1 MADGKVVYEIR
12 GDNSKFQSDVNQTEN
27 IAKSKTSAI
36 GSFAK
41 KAVVGIG
48 AAVAAVGAGMVAF
61 AKDSIGVGSE
71 FDKSMSK
78 VAATMGTTVDQIS
91 ELRDFAMDMGATTAF
106 SATEAAEALNFM
118 ALAGYDAETSMKML
132 PNVLNL
138 AAAGNMSLARAS
150 DMVTD
155 AQTALGLTLPETE
168 KLVDKMAKTSS
179 KTNTSV
185 EQLGDAILTVGGT
198 AKSLKGGTTE
208 LATMLGVLAD
218 NGIKGAE
225 GGTALRNVIL
235 ALSAPTEKAAEQ
247 LETLGVSAYDADG
260 NLRELPDV
268 FADLNA
274 AMDGMTQGEKTEVLN
289 TIFNKVDLK
298 SANALLATTGSR
310 FNELETAIDGATGAA
325 QEMASTQLDNLA
337 GDVTLFK
344 SALEGAKIT
353 VSNSLT
359 PALRNFVQFGT
370 KEITKL
376 DKAFQKGGLNGFAT
390 QLGKT
395 LGNAVQMLVKQTP
408 KFVQAAGKLA
418 LSLVD
423 SLGSTLVSKFPNI
436 LKTLIRLVG
445 DLGRSLIS
453 RIPDLMGGIGSIIGE
468 TISNIP
474 NLLKLGWD
482 ILKGLTEGIIKGI
495 PKMATEI
502 AKGFTGLFSKP
513 LEEEVE
519 ASADYFNELKEKIDD
534 IGMDADEMYERISG
548 VDADHKMAEYW
559 LETFTKL
566 KDKTN
571 LTKEEQWLL
580 NKAVEYL
587 NENVLPETSRIVQDE
602 TGKWQGNTEEIY
614 KNIEAMRARSMAE
627 IYLEKAHDTLEKIA
641 TLEIELDTQQKELFE
656 LKNTKDNLTPKLDR
670 VNTLYEDA
678 RQYSMD
684 YYKAHGHLMESW
696 DDGSESLKEYAKS
709 IGITETNF
717 RSWDE
722 IMQQIYSDQQ
732 ELQTEMTKTDAAIKG
747 HEAVING
754 IEIGIATLDA
764 TYKGFVSKASEYGA
778 QAENLGNAVGD
789 GFAMGIDE
797 KISLVRSKATKLGAE
812 ALGAMK
818 HIAGIA
824 SPSKRARKE
833 IGQQIGQGEVLGLE
847 DKIPDVKKASE
858 KLVNAIDFDVPSM
871 DIPSVTAQGESDTRI
886 NAIIA
891 VLNKYLPKIGAPI
904 VLDTGELVGATID
917 KFDHEL
923 GVMQQRRA
931 RYE

>member
-1 MADGKVVYEIR
+1 MTDGKVVYEIR

-41 KAVVGIG
+41 TAVVGIG

-71 FDKSMSK
+71 FDKSMSQ

-235 ALSAPTEKAAEQ
+235 ALSAPTDTAAKKLNE
-247 LETLGVSAYDADG
+247 LGVSAYDADG
-260 NLRELPDV
+260 NLRALPDV

-310 FNELETAIDGATGAA
+310 FNELEAAIDGASGAA

-376 DKAFQKGGLNGFAT
+376 DKAFQRGGLNGFAE
-390 QLGKT
+390 QLGKS
-395 LGNAVQMLVKQTP
+395 LGDAVKMLVKQVP
-408 KFVQAAGKLA
+408 KFAQAAGKLA
-418 LSLVD
+418 LALVD
-423 SLGSTLVSKFPNI
+423 SLGSSLVSNFPKI
-436 LKTLIRLVG
+436 LKTLIKSLG
-445 DLGRSLIS
+445 DLAKSLIS
-453 RIPDLMGGIGSIIGE
+453 RIPDIMGGIGSMIGE
-468 TISNIP
+468 VITNIP
-474 NLLKLGWD
+474 NLLELGV
-482 ILKGLTEGIIKGI
+482 
-495 PKMATEI
+495 EI
-502 AKGFTGLFSKP
+502 AKGLIQGIGEGISKFASGIHNGIVGMISNP
-513 LEEEVE
+513 MSEEVQASMDYLEELHKKLDETGMSAE
-519 ASADYFNELKEKIDD
+519 DLEYALSKADTDAS
-534 IGMDADEMYERISG
+534 
-548 VDADHKMAEYW
+548 MAKYW
-559 LETFTKL
+559 LDVYDKL
-566 KDKTN
+566 NSKTN
-571 LTKEEQWLL
+571 LTKIEQEKL
-580 NKAVEYL
+580 NTAVDEL
-587 NENVLPETSRIVQDE
+587 KKLFPEIDATIDEN
-602 TGKWQGNTEEIY
+602 TGKWNLNTDAIEN
-614 KNIEAMRARSMAE
+614 NIEAMKQKQYAE
-627 IYLEKAHDTLEKIA
+627 IYLEKMRGEMEKVVD
-641 TLEIELDTQQKELFE
+641 LEIEMGKQQDELLS
-656 LKNTKDNLTPKLDR
+656 LKNKKNELVPEL
-670 VNTLYEDA
+670 E
-678 RQYSMD
+678 
-684 YYKAHGHLMESW
+684 KATSKFEEFTAAASECLAANDKNVFSW
-696 DDGSESLKEYAKS
+696 SAGTDTMKKYAAEV
-709 IGITETNF
+709 GITEDNF
-717 RSWDE
+717 KSW
-722 IMQQIYSDQQ
+722 SDVTVALKADQDALQ
-732 ELQTEMTKTDAAIKG
+732 EQVNSLDADIVAHEATIGALKTDYEAATQSVDKFG
-747 HEAVING
+747 DMAAEAS
-754 IEIGIATLDA
+754 
-764 TYKGFVSKASEYGA
+764 SKA
-778 QAENLGNAVGD
+778 
-789 GFAMGIDE
+789 
-797 KISLVRSKATKLGAE
+797 KKLGEETANGYATGMKDKYPVVAAAAKGLVGT
-812 ALGAMK
+812 ALSEMK
-818 HIAGIA
+818 YVAQIQ
-824 SPSKRARKE
+824 SPSKRFRKE
-833 IGQQIGQGEVLGLE
+833 VGWQIGQGEVLGLE
-847 DKIPDVKKASE
+847 DKIPEVKKASE

>member
-41 KAVVGIG
+41 TAVVGIG

-71 FDKSMSK
+71 FDKSMSQ

-235 ALSAPTEKAAEQ
+235 ALSAPTDTAAKKLDE
-247 LETLGVSAYDADG
+247 LGVSAYDADG
-260 NLRELPDV
+260 NMRALPDV
-268 FADLNA
+268 FADLNH
-274 AMDGMTQGEKTEVLN
+274 AMEGMTQGEKTEVLN

-325 QEMASTQLDNLA
+325 EQMASTQLDNLA

-359 PALRNFVQFGT
+359 PALRTFVQFGT

-376 DKAFQKGGLNGFAT
+376 DKAFQRGGLNGFAE
-390 QLGKT
+390 QLGKS
-395 LGNAVQMLVKQTP
+395 LGDAVKMLVKQVP

-418 LSLVD
+418 FALVD
-423 SLGSTLVSKFPNI
+423 SLGSSLVSNFPKI
-436 LKTLIRLVG
+436 LKTLIKSLG
-445 DLGRSLIS
+445 DLAKSLIS
-453 RIPDLMGGIGSIIGE
+453 RIPDIMGGIGSMIGE
-468 TISNIP
+468 VIANIP
-474 NLLKLGWD
+474 NLLELGV
-482 ILKGLTEGIIKGI
+482 
-495 PKMATEI
+495 EI
-502 AKGFTGLFSKP
+502 AKGLIQGIGEGISKFASGIHNGIVGMISNP
-513 LEEEVE
+513 MSEEVQASMDYLEELHKKLDETGMSAE
-519 ASADYFNELKEKIDD
+519 DLEFALSKADTDAS
-534 IGMDADEMYERISG
+534 
-548 VDADHKMAEYW
+548 MAKYW
-559 LETFTKL
+559 LDVYEKL
-566 KDKTN
+566 NSKTN
-571 LTKEEQWLL
+571 LTKIEQEKL
-580 NKAVEYL
+580 NTAVDEL
-587 NENVLPETSRIVQDE
+587 KKLFPDIDATIDEN
-602 TGKWQGNTEEIY
+602 TGKWNLNTEAIEN
-614 KNIEAMRARSMAE
+614 NIEAMKQKQYAE
-627 IYLEKAHDTLEKIA
+627 IYLEKMKGEMEKVVD
-641 TLEIELDTQQKELFE
+641 LEIEIGKQQDELLS
-656 LKNTKDNLTPKLDR
+656 LKNKKNELVPEL
-670 VNTLYEDA
+670 E
-678 RQYSMD
+678 
-684 YYKAHGHLMESW
+684 KATSKFEEFTAAASKCLAENDKNVFSW
-696 DDGSESLKEYAKS
+696 SAGTDTMKKYAAEV
-709 IGITETNF
+709 GITEDNF
-717 RSWDE
+717 KSW
-722 IMQQIYSDQQ
+722 SDVTVALKADQDALQ
-732 ELQTEMTKTDAAIKG
+732 EQVNSLDADIVA
-747 HEAVING
+747 HEAT
-754 IEIGIATLDA
+754 IGALKADYEA
-764 TYKGFVSKASEYGA
+764 ASDSVDKFGDMAAEASSKAKKFGEETANGYATGMKDKYP
-778 QAENLGNAVGD
+778 AVAAAAKGLID
-789 GFAMGIDE
+789 VAMA
-797 KISLVRSKATKLGAE
+797 KMKST
-812 ALGAMK
+812 AM
-818 HIAGIA
+818 IA
-824 SPSKRARKE
+824 SPSKRFRKDV
-833 IGQQIGQGEVLGLE
+833 GQQIGQGEVLGLE
-847 DKIPDVKKASE
+847 DKIPDVKKTSE

>member
-41 KAVVGIG
+41 TAVVGIG

-71 FDKSMSK
+71 FDKSMSQ

-106 SATEAAEALNFM
+106 SAIEAAEELNYM

-208 LATMLGVLAD
+208 LATVLGVLAD

-247 LETLGVSAYDADG
+247 LEALGVSAYDADG
-260 NLRELPDV
+260 NLRALPDV
-268 FADLNA
+268 FSDLNA

-289 TIFNKVDLK
+289 TIFNRVDLK

-310 FNELETAIDGATGAA
+310 FNELEAAIDGASGAA

-359 PALRNFVQFGT
+359 PALRTFVQFGT

-376 DKAFQKGGLNGFAT
+376 DKAFQRGGLNGFSE

-395 LGNAVQMLVKQTP
+395 LGDAVKMLVKQVP

-418 LSLVD
+418 FALVD
-423 SLGSTLVSKFPNI
+423 SLGSTLVSNFPKI
-436 LKTLIRLVG
+436 LKTLIKSFG
-445 DLGRSLIS
+445 DLAKSLIS
-453 RIPDLMGGIGSIIGE
+453 RIPDIMGGIGSMIGE
-468 TISNIP
+468 VIANIP
-474 NLLKLGWD
+474 NLLELGV
-482 ILKGLTEGIIKGI
+482 
-495 PKMATEI
+495 EI
-502 AKGFTGLFSKP
+502 AKGLIQGIGEGISKFASGIHNGIVGMISNP
-513 LEEEVE
+513 MSEEVQASIGYLEELHKKLDETGMSAE
-519 ASADYFNELKEKIDD
+519 DLEFALSKADTDAS
-534 IGMDADEMYERISG
+534 
-548 VDADHKMAEYW
+548 MAKYW
-559 LETFTKL
+559 LGVYEKL
-566 KDKTN
+566 NSKTN
-571 LTKEEQWLL
+571 LTKIEQEKL
-580 NKAVEYL
+580 NTAVDEL
-587 NENVLPETSRIVQDE
+587 KKLFPDIDATIDEN
-602 TGKWQGNTEEIY
+602 TGKWNLNTEAIEN
-614 KNIEAMRARSMAE
+614 NIEAMKQKQYAE
-627 IYLEKAHDTLEKIA
+627 IYLEKMKGEMEKVVD
-641 TLEIELDTQQKELFE
+641 LEIEIGKQQDELLS
-656 LKNTKDNLTPKLDR
+656 LKNKKNELVPEL
-670 VNTLYEDA
+670 E
-678 RQYSMD
+678 
-684 YYKAHGHLMESW
+684 KATSKFEEFTAAASECLAANDKNVFSW
-696 DDGSESLKEYAKS
+696 SAGTDTMKKYAAEV
-709 IGITETNF
+709 GITEDNF
-717 RSWDE
+717 KSWADVTVALKA
-722 IMQQIYSDQQ
+722 DQDALQ
-732 ELQTEMTKTDAAIKG
+732 EQVNSLDADIVAHETTIGALKTDYEAASESVDKFG
-747 HEAVING
+747 DMAAEAGN
-754 IEIGIATLDA
+754 
-764 TYKGFVSKASEYGA
+764 KASTIGNRISEGVAAGLRSGTGA
-778 QAENLGNAVGD
+778 VAAAAKGLIDV
-789 GFAMGIDE
+789 AMA
-797 KISLVRSKATKLGAE
+797 KMKST
-812 ALGAMK
+812 AM
-818 HIAGIA
+818 IA
-824 SPSKRARKE
+824 SPSKRFRKE
-833 IGQQIGQGEVLGLE
+833 VGQQIGQGEVLGLE

>member
-41 KAVVGIG
+41 AAVVGIG

-71 FDKSMSK
+71 FDKSMSQ

-235 ALSAPTEKAAEQ
+235 ALSAPTDTAAKKLDE
-247 LETLGVSAYDADG
+247 LGVSAYDADG
-260 NLRELPDV
+260 NLRALPDV

-310 FNELETAIDGATGAA
+310 FNELKTAIDGATGAA

-376 DKAFQKGGLNGFAT
+376 DKAFQRGGLNGFAE

-395 LGNAVQMLVKQTP
+395 LGDAVKMLVKQVP

-423 SLGSTLVSKFPNI
+423 SLGGSIVSNFPKI
-436 LKTLIRLVG
+436 LKKFISLVR
-445 DLGRSLIS
+445 DLASNLVK
-453 RIPDLMGGIGSIIGE
+453 RIPDLLSGIGSIIGE
-468 TISNIP
+468 TIANIP
-474 NLLKLGWD
+474 NLLELAGD
-482 ILKGLTEGIIKGI
+482 IIKGLTEGFIKGI
-495 PKMATEI
+495 PQMAKNI
-502 AKGFTGLFSKP
+502 AKGFEGIFANP
-513 LEEEVE
+513 LSEEVE
-519 ASADYFNELKEKIDD
+519 ASQEYLNDLQERLSEV
-534 IGMDADEMYERISG
+534 GLSADELNDAISG
-548 VDADHKMAEYW
+548 VDADKAMAEYW
-559 LETFTKL
+559 LSVYKDLNAVINPTKDQQEKLNLAIDKL
-566 KDKTN
+566 KELFPDID
-571 LTKEEQWLL
+571 
-580 NKAVEYL
+580 AVL
-587 NENVLPETSRIVQDE
+587 DEN
-602 TGKWQGNTEEIY
+602 TGKWKLNTKAIED
-614 KNIEAMRARSMAE
+614 NIEAQKQKSLAQ
-627 IYLEKAHDTLEKIA
+627 IYLKQMEGEMQKMVILEQEIGTKEKEILSLQGAKDELSPKLASITADMRTMQSEIQSGKIKLTSWDSGTETMKRLA
-641 TLEIELDTQQKELFE
+641 ESVGI
-656 LKNTKDNLTPKLDR
+656 TKDNFTTWGEAYGKVQEKQQSMQAEMDSIDR
-670 VNTLYEDA
+670 DIIAHKTTVAELKAQYEA
-678 RQYSMD
+678 AANGVD
-684 YYKAHGHLMESW
+684 YWATKASSASASAE
-696 DDGSESLKEYAKS
+696 S
-709 IGITETNF
+709 IGYNMGMGVAEGIR
-717 RSWDE
+717 RSE
-722 IMQQIYSDQQ
+722 
-732 ELQTEMTKTDAAIKG
+732 K
-747 HEAVING
+747 
-754 IEIGIATLDA
+754 
-764 TYKGFVSKASEYGA
+764 F
-778 QAENLGNAVGD
+778 AVGAA
-789 GFAMGIDE
+789 GTLAE
-797 KISLVRSKATKLGAE
+797 K
-812 ALGAMK
+812 ALGRMKTVAM
-818 HIAGIA
+818 IQ

>member
-41 KAVVGIG
+41 TAVVGIG

-71 FDKSMSK
+71 FDKSMSQ

-235 ALSAPTEKAAEQ
+235 ALSAPTDTAAKKLDE
-247 LETLGVSAYDADG
+247 LGVSAYDADG
-260 NLRELPDV
+260 NMRALPDV
-268 FADLNA
+268 FADLNH
-274 AMDGMTQGEKTEVLN
+274 AMEGMTQGEKTEVLN

-325 QEMASTQLDNLA
+325 EQMASTQLDNLA

-359 PALRNFVQFGT
+359 PALRTFVQFGT

-376 DKAFQKGGLNGFAT
+376 DKAFQRGGLNGFAE
-390 QLGKT
+390 QLGKS
-395 LGNAVQMLVKQTP
+395 LGDAVKMLVKQVP

-418 LSLVD
+418 FALVD
-423 SLGSTLVSKFPNI
+423 SLGSSLVSNFPKI
-436 LKTLIRLVG
+436 LKTLIKSLG
-445 DLGRSLIS
+445 DLAKSLIS
-453 RIPDLMGGIGSIIGE
+453 RIPDIMGGIGSMIGE
-468 TISNIP
+468 VIANIP
-474 NLLKLGWD
+474 NLLELGV
-482 ILKGLTEGIIKGI
+482 
-495 PKMATEI
+495 EI
-502 AKGFTGLFSKP
+502 AKGLIQGIGEGISKFASGIHNGIVGMISNP
-513 LEEEVE
+513 MSEEVQASMDYLEELHKKLDETGMSAE
-519 ASADYFNELKEKIDD
+519 DLEFALSKADTDAS
-534 IGMDADEMYERISG
+534 
-548 VDADHKMAEYW
+548 MAKYW
-559 LETFTKL
+559 LDVYDKL
-566 KDKTN
+566 NSKTN
-571 LTKEEQWLL
+571 LTKIEQEKL
-580 NKAVEYL
+580 NTAVDEL
-587 NENVLPETSRIVQDE
+587 KKLFPDIDATIDEN
-602 TGKWQGNTEEIY
+602 TGKWNLNTEAIEN
-614 KNIEAMRARSMAE
+614 NIEAMKQKQYAE
-627 IYLEKAHDTLEKIA
+627 IYLEKMKGEMEKVVD
-641 TLEIELDTQQKELFE
+641 LEIEIGKQQDELLS
-656 LKNTKDNLTPKLDR
+656 LKNKKNELVPEL
-670 VNTLYEDA
+670 E
-678 RQYSMD
+678 
-684 YYKAHGHLMESW
+684 KATSKFEEFTAAASKCLAENDKNVFSW
-696 DDGSESLKEYAKS
+696 SAGTDTMKKYAAEV
-709 IGITETNF
+709 GITEDNF
-717 RSWDE
+717 KSW
-722 IMQQIYSDQQ
+722 SDVTVALKADQDALQ
-732 ELQTEMTKTDAAIKG
+732 EQVNSLDADIVA
-747 HEAVING
+747 HEAT
-754 IEIGIATLDA
+754 IGALKADYEA
-764 TYKGFVSKASEYGA
+764 ASDSVDKFGDMAAEASSKAKKFGEETANGYATGMKDKYP
-778 QAENLGNAVGD
+778 AVAAAAKGLID
-789 GFAMGIDE
+789 VAMA
-797 KISLVRSKATKLGAE
+797 KMKST
-812 ALGAMK
+812 AM
-818 HIAGIA
+818 IA
-824 SPSKRARKE
+824 SPSKRFRKDV
-833 IGQQIGQGEVLGLE
+833 GQQIGQGEVLGLE
-847 DKIPDVKKASE
+847 DKIPDVKKTSE